1 MPDKHLILPMEA
13 LKKEENRFHLIPIIT
28 TTYTGLGLIC

>member
-13 LKKEENRFHLIPIIT
+13 LQKGENRSHFIPIIT
-28 TTYTGLGLIC
+28 TTYTELGLIC